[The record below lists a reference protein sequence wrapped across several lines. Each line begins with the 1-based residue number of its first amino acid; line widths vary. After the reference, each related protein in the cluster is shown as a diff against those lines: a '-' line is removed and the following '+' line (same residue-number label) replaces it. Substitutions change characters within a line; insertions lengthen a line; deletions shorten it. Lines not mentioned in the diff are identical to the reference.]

1 MFCLW
6 WHNWRQQRII
16 INPLFSGQMEI
27 IKLNKKTDVSGVL
40 LSIFIILQLY
50 LETFVSSW
58 WLCDTVTL
66 EKNFKESSI
75 LIRGGVCQYPQPQSR
90 WYGQTTQDYKDK
102 DKYFPISVTSL
113 INLFSF
119 AKYETL
125 YDFDIVLIKADGSKK
140 SEEGGFSREVEDIW
154 EQETHSGE
162 KSRELKDICEG

>member
-1 MFCLW
+1 M
-6 WHNWRQQRII
+6 
-16 INPLFSGQMEI
+16 
-27 IKLNKKTDVSGVL
+27 
-40 LSIFIILQLY
+40 
-50 LETFVSSW
+50 
-58 WLCDTVTL
+58 TL

-140 SEEGGFSREVEDIW
+140 SEEDGFSREGGGGYMRTGNTQWRKVKGA
-154 EQETHSGE
+154 QGHM
-162 KSRELKDICEG
+162 